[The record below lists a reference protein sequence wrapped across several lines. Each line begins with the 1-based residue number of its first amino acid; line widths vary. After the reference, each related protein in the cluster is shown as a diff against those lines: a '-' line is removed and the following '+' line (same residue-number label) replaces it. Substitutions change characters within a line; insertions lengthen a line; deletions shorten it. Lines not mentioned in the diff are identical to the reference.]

1 MDPSR
6 PNRILDD
13 WTAVANAARRPAAP
27 PRPVV
32 VRSGLP
38 GATLAG
44 ASLVIVGLVVA
55 GVLLGR
61 PGPNDAIGSSP
72 SPVGP
77 TASAPT
83 PSPVGPT
90 ASAPTPSPARSGG
103 ACQPGDVDAR
113 ITLWEGAAGSRIADV
128 ELTNTGA
135 TPCDLE
141 TMAKPQLVSGR
152 GDILIDGSTPR
163 STAVIT
169 LAPGEIVKTLVRAS
183 NYCGPAPEPPVSV
196 AFVTSY
202 EALFVATALSPSDTT
217 LPPCNGAP
225 GSAGAIEMQ
234 PWGR

>member
-61 PGPNDAIGSSP
+61 PGPNDAIGSS
-72 SPVGP
+72 
-77 TASAPT
+77 

>member
-83 PSPVGPT
+83 S
-90 ASAPTPSPARSGG
+90 SPARSGG